1 MTPMRWIFAALLA
14 LSTSA
19 FADTSAQTL
28 VHLLDYVGVD
38 YPHFVKDGK
47 VVDAAE
53 YKEQQEFAG
62 QVVDLLGK
70 LPPVPQRAALL
81 QEAVA
86 LKALVDAKGD
96 GAEVSRRA
104 SALRRQAIDAYQLAV
119 VPRSAPDPQRGAALY
134 AVHCAACHGADG
146 RGDGPA
152 ARGLDPAPANFHN
165 RERMSQRSLYG
176 LYNTITLGVAG
187 TSMQP
192 YPQLTEDERWALAFH
207 AGSLGLDP
215 ERAAKGRELW
225 AEGRGREDV
234 GTLRELATSTEAEV
248 VAKYGADVGT
258 VFDWLKAHPS
268 DLRAD
273 KGSPIALS
281 RRLLAESAATYRAGK
296 LEEAQRLGL
305 ASYLEGFELA
315 EAGLDAVDH
324 KLRLEVETQ
333 MIAYRDL
340 LRRGAPVDEV
350 ERLAGRIDGL
360 LATSADKLGGEALS
374 PTAAAVSAFF
384 ILVREGLE
392 ALLVV
397 AAIVAFLIKADRRE
411 ALPWIHAGWM
421 GALVL
426 GVLTWFAAV
435 KLIEVSGA
443 TRELTEGVTALVA
456 AVILL
461 YVGFWLHDKSHAQAW
476 RQFIDEHLT
485 AALQKGTLW
494 ALAGLS
500 FIAVYRE
507 VFETVLFYEALWQ
520 QAGPNA
526 HGSVLVGLA
535 CGAGALA
542 LLAWLIL
549 RYGLRLPI
557 GPFFAVCSIL
567 MVVLAI
573 AFTGNGIK
581 ALQEAD
587 LIAASPVAGVSVP
600 LLGLYPTMQTMVAQ
614 AVVLL
619 LVAGALVWARNARNR
634 RPSRAP

>member
-1 MTPMRWIFAALLA
+1 
-14 LSTSA
+14 
-19 FADTSAQTL
+19 
-28 VHLLDYVGVD
+28 
-38 YPHFVKDGK
+38 
-47 VVDAAE
+47 
-53 YKEQQEFAG
+53 
-62 QVVDLLGK
+62 
-70 LPPVPQRAALL
+70 
-81 QEAVA
+81 
-86 LKALVDAKGD
+86 
-96 GAEVSRRA
+96 
-104 SALRRQAIDAYQLAV
+104 
-119 VPRSAPDPQRGAALY
+119 
-134 AVHCAACHGADG
+134 
-146 RGDGPA
+146 
-152 ARGLDPAPANFHN
+152 
-165 RERMSQRSLYG
+165 
-176 LYNTITLGVAG
+176 
-187 TSMQP
+187 
-192 YPQLTEDERWALAFH
+192 
-207 AGSLGLDP
+207 
-215 ERAAKGRELW
+215 
-225 AEGRGREDV
+225 
-234 GTLRELATSTEAEV
+234 
-248 VAKYGADVGT
+248 
-258 VFDWLKAHPS
+258 
-268 DLRAD
+268 
-273 KGSPIALS
+273 
-281 RRLLAESAATYRAGK
+281 
-296 LEEAQRLGL
+296 
-305 ASYLEGFELA
+305 
-315 EAGLDAVDH
+315 
-324 KLRLEVETQ
+324 
-333 MIAYRDL
+333 
-340 LRRGAPVDEV
+340 
-350 ERLAGRIDGL
+350 
-360 LATSADKLGGEALS
+360 
-374 PTAAAVSAFF
+374 
-384 ILVREGLE
+384 
-392 ALLVV
+392 V